1 MNAIRD
7 YLRELAEEGTR
18 TDPLVFAGRTAEI
31 GSVLRA
37 AANPPPEG
45 PVGRTVLVQGAPGSG
60 KTALF
65 SQLRKHLQAD
75 DSVGVISLE
84 TVPVDTTAQRTYGHL
99 ATLLVHA
106 PLPTRNADA
115 RRDVR
120 LGGSLGIVRADTSSS
135 RHEASPTF
143 YSANDIASEFKGRWG
158 PKQRVVILV
167 DEVQEVVPGTEAAA
181 LLRDLHTQ
189 AKVPVLLACA
199 GLSNSERTL
208 ADAGLSRIDNKIP
221 LGRLSSSETLDCAQR
236 SLRTAIDRG
245 VRASHGA
252 LDRWAEALA
261 RASDDWPRHLQVY
274 LQATWQALS
283 EQDKPD
289 LDQASLESV
298 VGAGN
303 RKRLEY
309 YESRIAASGT
319 PAGVIAALHRRILD
333 QGRLP
338 EQEARETI
346 WRSVE
351 ELDEGLR
358 RDWAARFDGSGEKCF
373 TALLRAGV
381 VDLDAM
387 NRCGS
392 PMPSFSRYLTAGAE
406 SDSTG

>member
-1 MNAIRD
+1 MNATRD
-7 YLRELAEEGTR
+7 YLRELAEAGTR

-65 SQLRKHLQAD
+65 SQLRKQLEGD
-75 DSVGVISLE
+75 VSVGVVSLE

-99 ATLLVHA
+99 ATLLVAA
-106 PLPTRNADA
+106 PSPTRSADA

-143 YSANDIASEFKGRWG
+143 HSANDIASELNGRWG
-158 PKQRVVILV
+158 PKQRVVVFV
-167 DEVQEVVPGTEAAA
+167 DEVQEVAPGSEAAA

-189 AKVPVLLACA
+189 AKVPILLACA
-199 GLSNSERTL
+199 GLSNSERAL
-208 ADAGLSRIDNKIP
+208 AEAGLSRIDNKIH
-221 LGRLSSSETLDCAQR
+221 LGRLSASETLDCAQR
-236 SLRTAIDRG
+236 SLAKAVDRG
-245 VRASHGA
+245 VQAS
-252 LDRWAEALA
+252 DEALA
-261 RASDDWPRHLQVY
+261 RWATALAGASDDWPRHLQVY
-274 LQATWQALS
+274 LQATWQALWAQ
-283 EQDKPD
+283 EKPD
-289 LDQASLESV
+289 LDQASLEAV
-298 VGAGN
+298 VQAGN

-333 QGRLP
+333 DGRLP
-338 EQEARETI
+338 EQKARETI

-351 ELDEGLR
+351 QLDAGLR
-358 RDWAARFDGSGEKCF
+358 KDWADKFDGSGERCF

-381 VDLDAM
+381 VDLDPM
-387 NRCGS
+387 NQCGS
-392 PMPSFSRYLTAGAE
+392 PIPSFSRYLTAGMGP
-406 SDSTG
+406 DSTD